1 MDRPRA
7 GRERKYTM
15 TQYTMTLIHY
25 DTAILTQAQTY
36 PGPESMF
43 KYRVQ
48 SMPVRVCV
56 VTLTS
61 CIISDHDDVTN

>member
-1 MDRPRA
+1 
-7 GRERKYTM
+7 
-15 TQYTMTLIHY
+15 MTLIHY